1 MFNSGLLQQMIAR
14 GEGALV
20 SLHLHTLGFLRKYL
34 LTVADKVCIALD
46 KAVQIG
52 THTHTH
58 THAYTHKHT
67 HTHAHTHSLTH
78 THTHTHTLT
87 HSLTHSHTHMHTH
100 TYTHTLTHT
109 QYCNINSI
117 ESFSCVSY
125 LGLSLFVVVF
135 IK

>member
-58 THAYTHKHT
+58 TRIHTQTHTHTRTHTLTHT
-67 HTHAHTHSLTH
+67 HTHTY
-78 THTHTHTLT
+78 THTHTLT
-87 HSLTHSHTHMHTH
+87 HSLTHTHAHTHIHSHTHTH
-100 TYTHTLTHT
+100 TVL
-109 QYCNINSI
+109 QY
-117 ESFSCVSY
+117 
-125 LGLSLFVVVF
+125 
-135 IK
+135 